1 MICMRVHLKLRAMN
15 SSTDLT
21 SMKSIEDMCVKYI
34 YSDAVLFVKKNI
46 NFYATNS
53 AMLYVKFTS
62 SLMEQNNG
70 K

>member
-1 MICMRVHLKLRAMN
+1 MCPPEAESNELLNRFNKYEINREYV
-15 SSTDLT
+15 
-21 SMKSIEDMCVKYI
+21 CVKYI
-34 YSDAVLFVKKNI
+34 YSDAILFVKKNI
-46 NFYATNS
+46 NFYAANS